1 MRELAQESQ
10 TRSCV
15 ECFCLCVTKL
25 VCVACCRLQERIA
38 QARDDIEK
46 QRKNLQK
53 RKPPS
58 SEALE
63 KKRAKKDN
71 DGFVR
76 PAEKR

>member
-1 MRELAQESQ
+1 M
-10 TRSCV
+10 RSCV

-25 VCVACCRLQERIA
+25 FVCVACCRLQERIA